1 MTNLKFDNYYMCQDR
16 TSRGHKITKFLRV
29 VVIIIII
36 TLLQSTTFGLANTA
50 GDEDYVKDL
59 YDSTY
64 LQLDDI
70 DFSQLDNI
78 LSDIEDPILSSNFY
92 DLARSILEGNA
103 DIDAGNILQYAL
115 RASLS
120 NFKSLLPFIF
130 AVIVIA
136 VVVRILNIFSPNMFK
151 NGVAEIINLVS
162 VGVVIILLSSIV
174 VKVSASVFATIHQMQ
189 NITNILFPIL
199 LGLMATTG
207 AVSSVSIYTP
217 ITTILNVGVTNILS
231 NFLYPIFVISFALI
245 CVGAVSHRLKLDKF
259 VSFLAS
265 LFKSVVS
272 FVFVIFSGVFVIKG
286 ISAGKYDSIGVYTT
300 KFAVKNYVPI
310 IGSYISEGFNYI
322 MLSSVIVKNAVG
334 LAGIIIILV
343 IVMSPAMYL
352 LISKLVIQLTASVVD
367 IVGGK
372 DISNLLDKVAKI
384 FAFPV
389 AILLGVAFMF
399 VMSIS
404 LVICTANLL

>member
-1 MTNLKFDNYYMCQDR
+1 MISLKFDNYYMGQDR

-70 DFSQLDNI
+70 DFSQLNNI

-199 LGLMATTG
+199 LSLMATTG

-245 CVGAVSHRLKLDKF
+245 CVGAVSCRLKLDKF
-259 VSFLAS
+259 ISFLAS